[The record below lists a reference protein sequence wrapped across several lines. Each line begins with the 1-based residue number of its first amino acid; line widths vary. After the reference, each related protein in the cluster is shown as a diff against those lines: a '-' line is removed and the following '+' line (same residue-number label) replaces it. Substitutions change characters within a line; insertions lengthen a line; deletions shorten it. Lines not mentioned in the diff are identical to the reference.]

1 MNNTLWQFE
10 KKTSCQKQ
18 FGKIPTKDYIFT
30 SAKLKLKIRENKPL
44 SKNQS
49 VTQML
54 FNLF

>member
-1 MNNTLWQFE
+1 MNNILWQFE
-10 KKTSCQKQ
+10 KKTSRQKQ

-49 VTQML
+49 VTPML